1 LEKASSLVS
10 LDTVE
15 KNKKMVVK
23 KIDGGV
29 MVRRRLNQMGIHLG
43 DVIIVRRSGI
53 MGGPLLVEVHGSEVA
68 IGRGMAKKIIVS
80 RM

>member
-1 LEKASSLVS
+1 MDLITLEQA
-10 LDTVE
+10 E
-15 KNKKMVVK
+15 KNTEWTVK

-29 MVRRRLNQMGIHLG
+29 TVRRRLNQMGIHLG
-43 DVIIVRRSGI
+43 DVVVVRRSGI

-80 RM
+80 RE